1 MRLSKAQCIMGCGL
15 SCSISSA
22 LQQVDTF
29 QVDINEKGWRGARKA
44 QKMRPWMRAAVVF
57 MQIKH
62 DFYLL
67 VMFSSEECYVC
78 VFVY

>member
-29 QVDINEKGWRGARKA
+29 QVDINEKGWRA

-67 VMFSSEECYVC
+67 VMIFI
-78 VFVY
+78 